1 MKRLHLVDGR
11 QGGGDHSRS
20 SNQWVGG
27 LLPGP
32 FFIDHRGQPYRPDIA
47 CWMELPTRT
56 IVHQTVVAPDDT
68 VGAVSRSLR
77 EAMRQPAIGP
87 PRRPGSIRVADP
99 GTAAEV
105 RAEVEG
111 ALPVAIGPTAELD
124 DFHDDMMMSSKGSEL
139 ENPSYFAGGR
149 VPLAAVEKLFAAGLS
164 LFRSKPWT
172 ISNETQVLRMDIPAL
187 GVNGACV
194 SIVGPIVHSPGVL
207 IFPGLDSFE
216 LFDDV
221 SNTGM
226 LDSGPY
232 SLGSEL
238 LALTIEPASC
248 LPRSMRREAMKHGW
262 PVASATAYPLV
273 QRQDADHSLR
283 PLVERDV
290 EIAIACAHGL
300 EAFVT
305 KHGSVF
311 GDGARAPVCESFFD
325 DGLEVRLAYPYE
337 AFLDDGQTGV
347 VVVDRT
353 ILTQPTSGQVFRP
366 RAGLDDRCPCD
377 HGRMYEECHLDA
389 DAAAQN
395 SLHATAP
402 RYLLDQRLARRLC
415 WFALREFADE
425 WERFEWDFADIDKA
439 RQLAQPWSLYCF
451 EVDGD
456 TVANAYLNVRA
467 HRCSPQDRGWLDAQ
481 RAARVSV
488 WEVERFDPGQTL
500 TLHDLLTYERRTVP
514 ETRGGQLVP
523 GDALLARVVDHEG
536 LSLLCGVHDQPLSR
550 PQPRK
555 VVRHARRV
563 LHRSRTA
570 PARLLRKAT
579 FGRMLIRG
587 WEKAIRDIDKQSPMP
602 AAAGDWSGNRS

>member
-1 MKRLHLVDGR
+1 MKRLHLADGR
-11 QGGGDHSRS
+11 QGDGDHSRS

-47 CWMELPTRT
+47 CWMELPTRA
-56 IVHQTVVAPDDT
+56 IVHQTLVGPDDT

-99 GTAAEV
+99 ETAAEV

-124 DFHDDMMMSSKGSEL
+124 DFFDAMILSNRRSQIQE
-139 ENPSYFAGGR
+139 PSYFAGGR
-149 VPLAAVEKLFAAGLS
+149 VSLAAVEKLFAAGLS

-172 ISNETQVLRMDIPAL
+172 ISNQTQVLRMDIPAL

-194 SIVGPIVHSPGVL
+194 SIVGPITHSPGVL
-207 IFPGLDSFE
+207 IFPGLDGFE
-216 LFDDV
+216 QFDHAG
-221 SNTGM
+221 NTGA

-238 LALTIEPASC
+238 LALTIEPANM
-248 LPRSMRREAMKHGW
+248 LPGPMRREAIEHGW
-262 PVASATAYPLV
+262 PVASADAFPLV
-273 QRQDADHSLR
+273 ERQDADDLLR

-290 EIAIACAHGL
+290 EIASACARGL

-305 KHGSVF
+305 KHRSVF
-311 GDGARAPVCESFFD
+311 EDGALAPVCESFFY
-325 DGLEVRLAYPYE
+325 DGLEVRLAFPHE
-337 AFLDDGQTGV
+337 AFLDRGRTDG
-347 VVVDRT
+347 VVVDRAIRT
-353 ILTQPTSGQVFRP
+353 EPTPGPVFWP
-366 RAGLDDRCPCD
+366 RAGLDDPCPCD
-377 HGRMYEECHLDA
+377 SGRIYKECHLDA
-389 DAAAQN
+389 DAAAQI
-395 SLHATAP
+395 SLHVTAP
-402 RYLLDQRLARRLC
+402 RYRLDQRLARRLSS
-415 WFALREFADE
+415 FALREFADD
-425 WERFEWDFADIDKA
+425 WEHFEWDFADIDKA

-456 TVANAYLNVRA
+456 TVANAYLSARA
-467 HRCSPQDRGWLDAQ
+467 PRCSLQERGWLDAQ
-481 RAARVSV
+481 RAAWVSV
-488 WEVERFDPGQTL
+488 WEVEKFDPGQTL
-500 TLHDLLTYERRTVP
+500 TLHDLLTDERRTVP

-550 PQPRK
+550 PQARE
-555 VVRHARRV
+555 VVRRARRV
-563 LHRSRTA
+563 LHRSRA
-570 PARLLRKAT
+570 AWARLLPKAT
-579 FGRMLIRG
+579 FGRMLIRR
-587 WEKAIRDIDKQSPMP
+587 WEKSIRHIDKQSPMP
-602 AAAGDWSGNRS
+602 AAAGAWSGNRS